1 MPALES
7 VGRRHRRTPNP
18 LPALELLQ
26 SDMRAGFEGIYQR
39 CDRLLKTMQE
49 ARTILDRIGRSMIE
63 DRRKTRE
70 WFESLKD

>member
-7 VGRRHRRTPNP
+7 VGRRHRRTPNS

-26 SDMRAGFEGIYQR
+26 SDMRAGFDGIYQR